1 MLEGKQPKKL
11 KKKKKS
17 WWAVK
22 KKILANI
29 IKTLL

>member
-1 MLEGKQPKKL
+1 MLEGKQPNNFYFL
-11 KKKKKS
+11 KS
-17 WWAVK
+17 DYDGLL